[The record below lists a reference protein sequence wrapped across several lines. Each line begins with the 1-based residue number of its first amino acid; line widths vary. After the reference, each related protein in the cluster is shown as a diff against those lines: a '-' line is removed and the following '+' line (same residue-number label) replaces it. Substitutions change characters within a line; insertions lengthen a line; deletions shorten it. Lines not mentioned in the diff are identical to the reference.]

1 MTDQTYPDY
10 SDEEELRQLTLL
22 ANAIGVELDDVVQ
35 SGFEANVVGIRT
47 EHVLIS
53 RRLDSRTCFVHDS
66 RFGID
71 RELGFSTAS
80 DREHF
85 DRCREI
91 LDHLGI
97 EASEIAREAL
107 VTEQTQVAF
116 VDHERQTVERED
128 MRESKRFARIDRR
141 AGAVPVWSSGLVLGM
156 TRGHRVGYL
165 QLHWPEL
172 SSHIVREAH
181 RLAYSIERGWKPPKQ
196 PGASIES
203 VEAGV
208 VHSPAIGLL
217 MDAYPAIR
225 VIYSPSDP
233 RFGQKAVQY
242 LDRYGNAVP
251 VPRIA
256 DLSAEPP
263 LQQRS
268 PGERE
273 ETLTSR

>member
-1 MTDQTYPDY
+1 MTDQTSPDY
-10 SDEEELRQLTLL
+10 SDEEALRQLTRL
-22 ANAIGVELDDVVQ
+22 ADAIGVDLDEVEQ

-53 RRLDSRTCFVHDS
+53 RRLDSRTYFIHDS

-91 LDHLGI
+91 LDQLGI
-97 EASEIAREAL
+97 EASEIASEAL

-116 VDHERQTVERED
+116 VDHGRQTVELENVREG
-128 MRESKRFARIDRR
+128 KRFARIGRR
-141 AGAVPVWSSGLVLGM
+141 AGAAPVWSSGLVLGM
-156 TRGHRVGYL
+156 TTEHRIGYL

-172 SSHIVREAH
+172 SSHTVHEAH
-181 RLAYSIERGWKPPKQ
+181 RLAHHVERGWNPPEQ

-217 MDAYPAIR
+217 MDVYPAIR
-225 VIYSPSDP
+225 VVYAPSDP
-233 RFGQKAVQY
+233 RYGQKPVAY
-242 LDRYGNAVP
+242 LDRHGNAVP

-256 DLSAEPP
+256 DLSAEP
-263 LQQRS
+263 LQQRAS
-268 PGERE
+268 VSAEGH
-273 ETLTSR
+273 